1 MSPLGARMD
10 ILVNA
15 VDEVVALG
23 AIGCR
28 RETKAHKFTA
38 KVGILE
44 RCLVPPVD
52 LNADRVVKG

>member
-1 MSPLGARMD
+1 MSPLGARKD
-10 ILVNA
+10 IVNA

-28 RETKAHKFTA
+28 REAKAHKFMA

-44 RCLVPPVD
+44 RWLVPLVD
-52 LNADRVVKG
+52 LDADRVVEG